1 LPASSPPA
9 FVCNRSCI
17 LSPSAGDVYAFDNAF
32 SSFAACSR
40 LVGGAQQDELEFVCF
55 GLTYEGRSHM
65 LAGKDAAATL
75 AVSDLQRARD
85 FYENTL
91 GLEAVQE
98 PPGAILYRSG
108 NSVVLVYP
116 SEYAGTNKAT
126 AASWAVGDDFD
137 SIVMALQEKG
147 VTFEHYDDLPE
158 TSCEGD
164 IHRMGDFKAVWFK
177 DPDGNI
183 LNLINESM

>member
-1 LPASSPPA
+1 
-9 FVCNRSCI
+9 
-17 LSPSAGDVYAFDNAF
+17 
-32 SSFAACSR
+32 
-40 LVGGAQQDELEFVCF
+40 
-55 GLTYEGRSHM
+55 M
-65 LAGKDAAATL
+65 LGGKDAAAVL
-75 AVSDLQRARD
+75 AVSDLQRARN

-126 AASWAVGDDFD
+126 AATWAVGDDFD
-137 SIVMALQEKG
+137 SIIEALKEKG

-158 TSCEGD
+158 TTRDGD
-164 IHRMGDFKAVWFK
+164 VHQMGDLKGVWFK

-183 LNLINESM
+183 LSLIDRSM